1 MKPQETTMIND
12 ERNIIVFR
20 SLLVISA
27 ALCAMCSRADF
38 FSGKGEFHEK
48 LLTFMF
54 SEVVYDLME
63 ASVSSMTDDNNLY
76 MDDGVDGFPA
86 FGFRP
91 GSEVKQPY
99 RLYLPEKLPAE
110 FTLVATFKPTSFRT
124 SYLFAVLNPF
134 ETVVQLGIRIS
145 DGPGS
150 NQNVSLV
157 YTNSDEHSHSEE
169 VAKFTVPKLTKKWS
183 KIVIKVS
190 TSDVI
195 LYLNCHEMARQKVTR
210 IPQELVFDTA
220 STLYIAQAGPH
231 IQERY
236 DVSIVHHLST
246 IVFRKMKKVD
256 AASVRAWRN
265 ETKRVALVGM
275 FSTEIDIVSLC
286 SRVRVTK

>member
-1 MKPQETTMIND
+1 MIVSKKSTVS
-12 ERNIIVFR
+12 RGR
-20 SLLVISA
+20 SENLL
-27 ALCAMCSRADF
+27 
-38 FSGKGEFHEK
+38 EQ
-48 LLTFMF
+48 
-54 SEVVYDLME
+54 VVYDLME

-169 VAKFTVPKLTKKWS
+169 VTKFTVPKLTKKWS

-236 DVSIVHHLST
+236 DVSTVHCLST
-246 IVFRKMKKVD
+246 IVFRKMKKWTPR
-256 AASVRAWRN
+256 AFVRGATKRN
-265 ETKRVALVGM
+265 ETSSACWHEVCFPLK
-275 FSTEIDIVSLC
+275 ST
-286 SRVRVTK
+286 

>member
-1 MKPQETTMIND
+1 
-12 ERNIIVFR
+12 
-20 SLLVISA
+20 
-27 ALCAMCSRADF
+27 
-38 FSGKGEFHEK
+38 
-48 LLTFMF
+48 
-54 SEVVYDLME
+54 ME

-150 NQNVSLV
+150 NQNVSLI

-190 TSDVI
+190 TNDVTF
-195 LYLNCHEMARQKVTR
+195 YLNCHEMARQRVTR

-236 DVSIVHHLST
+236 DVSTVHALCPS
-246 IVFRKMKKVD
+246 FLRKKWTPQ
-256 AASVRAWRN
+256 AFVRGA
-265 ETKRVALVGM
+265 TKRNAQRLLVLDC
-275 FSTEIDIVSLC
+275 FSSEIDIVPFC

>member
-1 MKPQETTMIND
+1 MTLKMCHFWKEP
-12 ERNIIVFR
+12 RNE
-20 SLLVISA
+20 LVPEKKIQGI
-27 ALCAMCSRADF
+27 
-38 FSGKGEFHEK
+38 GKKYPATLSNKVDSDRNEPD
-48 LLTFMF
+48 L

-236 DVSIVHHLST
+236 DQQRYEQRRAVAMGWREKLVRCFAGGE
-246 IVFRKMKKVD
+246 FRDKNAPRIFAEV
-256 AASVRAWRN
+256 
-265 ETKRVALVGM
+265 KRPC
-275 FSTEIDIVSLC
+275 C
-286 SRVRVTK
+286 SHPRKEGYPP

>member
-1 MKPQETTMIND
+1 
-12 ERNIIVFR
+12 
-20 SLLVISA
+20 
-27 ALCAMCSRADF
+27 
-38 FSGKGEFHEK
+38 
-48 LLTFMF
+48 
-54 SEVVYDLME
+54 
-63 ASVSSMTDDNNLY
+63 

-236 DVSIVHHLST
+236 DFH
-246 IVFRKMKKVD
+246 
-256 AASVRAWRN
+256 N
-265 ETKRVALVGM
+265 VALFPASPTPDFFASSRNNNTTEKFRGHFDRHDSQVLAAPHGLISINCGDM
-275 FSTEIDIVSLC
+275 LPAAPSTMATRC
-286 SRVRVTK
+286 FAR

>member
-1 MKPQETTMIND
+1 
-12 ERNIIVFR
+12 
-20 SLLVISA
+20 
-27 ALCAMCSRADF
+27 
-38 FSGKGEFHEK
+38 
-48 LLTFMF
+48 MF
-54 SEVVYDLME
+54 PEVAYDLMV
-63 ASVSSMTDDNNLY
+63 ASVSSMMDDNNLY

-150 NQNVSLV
+150 NQNISLV

-190 TSDVI
+190 TNDVT
-195 LYLNCHEMARQKVTR
+195 LYLNCHEMARQRITR

-236 DVSIVHHLST
+236 DVSTVHAL
-246 IVFRKMKKVD
+246 FRPSFFFYEKKWTPR
-256 AASVRAWRN
+256 AFVRSATQRN
-265 ETKRVALVGM
+265 ETSGACWRTGDV
-275 FSTEIDIVSLC
+275 FHPEIDVVPLC
-286 SRVRVTK
+286 NRVCVTK

>member
-1 MKPQETTMIND
+1 MLSTLSNKVD
-12 ERNIIVFR
+12 SDRNEPD
-20 SLLVISA
+20 L
-27 ALCAMCSRADF
+27 
-38 FSGKGEFHEK
+38 G
-48 LLTFMF
+48 
-54 SEVVYDLME
+54 EVVYDLME

-169 VAKFTVPKLTKKWS
+169 VTKFTVPKLTKKWS

-236 DVSIVHHLST
+236 DQQHYEQRRSAVMGWREKLGRCFAGGE
-246 IVFRKMKKVD
+246 FRDKN
-256 AASVRAWRN
+256 APRIFRRGETSVPFPSPHK
-265 ETKRVALVGM
+265 EGYPL
-275 FSTEIDIVSLC
+275 
-286 SRVRVTK
+286 